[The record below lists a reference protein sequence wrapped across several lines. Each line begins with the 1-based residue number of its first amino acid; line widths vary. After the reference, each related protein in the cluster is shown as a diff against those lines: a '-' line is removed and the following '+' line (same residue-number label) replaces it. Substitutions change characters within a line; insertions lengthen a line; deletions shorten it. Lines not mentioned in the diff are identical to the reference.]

1 MNRYI
6 KTNKQDLVRDIRSK
20 AILNVNNA
28 EYEAYKIHR
37 DRINKALNTA
47 DEVDQL
53 KDTVSRLESMLSQ
66 LINNKEDISGK
77 QI

>member
-37 DRINKALNTA
+37 DRINKALNA
-47 DEVDQL
+47 ANEVDQL